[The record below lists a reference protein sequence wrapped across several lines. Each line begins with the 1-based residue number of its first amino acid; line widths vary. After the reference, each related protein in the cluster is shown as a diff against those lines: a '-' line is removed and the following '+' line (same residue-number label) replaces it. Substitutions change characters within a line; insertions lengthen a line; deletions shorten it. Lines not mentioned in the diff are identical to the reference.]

1 MRILD
6 KYILKELMGP
16 FFFGIAAFSSIFIAS
31 SMLYKLTQYMTKYGA
46 SIESLFQLFLYSLP
60 EVINYT
66 FPMSMLLASLLAM
79 GRLSASSEITAMK
92 SGGISFA
99 RIAAPVLVV
108 GFVVSLFSVV
118 WAEKVVP
125 ASKVAYTHI
134 LNYEIKHDTK
144 PRSQE
149 HVVIKSLSGDNLS
162 RLTYA
167 RSFDEETGMMKDITI
182 EEFEHGEL
190 SRIQKAK
197 TAEWRDGAWF
207 MQDGSVFTVTSDGI
221 NQSLH
226 FIEQVLPITVTPK
239 EITLDQKEPDEMTLN
254 ELQEYIHILEA
265 QYLPTNK
272 YWMEIYMRFSIPM
285 ASFFFALVGV
295 PLGLQPQRAS
305 SSIGL
310 GISIIVIFVYYAIM
324 TLTSGLGRGGALPP
338 LLAAIIPNA
347 LCLIAGIWL
356 MRKKSQ

>member
-6 KYILKELMGP
+6 KYVLKELMGP
-16 FFFGIAAFSSIFIAS
+16 FLFGVASFSSIFIAS

-46 SIESLFQLFLYSLP
+46 STESLLKLFLYSLP

-79 GRLSASSEITAMK
+79 GRLSAASEITAMK
-92 SGGISFA
+92 SGGISFN
-99 RIAAPVLVV
+99 RIAAPILVV
-108 GFVVSLFSVV
+108 GFIVSLFSVV

-125 ASKVAYTHI
+125 SSKVAYMHI
-134 LNYEIKHDTK
+134 LDYEIKHDTK

-149 HVVIKSLSGDNLS
+149 HVVIKSISSGELS

-167 RSFDEETGMMKDITI
+167 KSFDETTGMMENITI
-182 EEFEHGEL
+182 EEFTHGEL

-197 TAEWRDGAWF
+197 SAEWRNGAWF
-207 MQDGSVFTVTSDGI
+207 MNEGHVFTVTDDGVS
-221 NQSLH
+221 QSMR
-226 FIEQVLPITVTPK
+226 FTEQVLPIAVTPQ
-239 EITLDQKEPDEMTLN
+239 EITLDQKEPDSMSMS
-254 ELQEYIHILEA
+254 ELKEYIQILENQQA
-265 QYLPTNK
+265 PTDK
-272 YWMEIYMRFSIPM
+272 YWMEIYMRFSIPL

-310 GISIIVIFVYYAIM
+310 GISIIVIFCYYTIM
-324 TLTSGLGRGGALPP
+324 TFTSGMGRGGALPP
-338 LLAAIIPNA
+338 LVAAIIPNA
-347 LCLIAGIWL
+347 VCLIVGIWL